1 MKYALIIGGLVL
13 AMVLGALG
21 VYVVGVKRIAESIGQ
36 PTSPEKKQQDVDKAK
51 AKAADETKVEV
62 QEVRDATLDENID
75 LGRDLSERGRLQRHP
90 PR

>member
-13 AMVLGALG
+13 ALAAGAMG

-36 PTSPEKKQQDVDKAK
+36 PLSSEAKQKQVDKAEE
-51 AKAADETKVEV
+51 KAAEKIKDEVK
-62 QEVRDATLDENID
+62 EVRDATLDENID
-75 LGRDLSERGRLQRHP
+75 RGRDLSERGRLRRLA

>member
-13 AMVLGALG
+13 AMALGALG
-21 VYVVGVKRIAESIGQ
+21 VYVVGVKRIAETIGQ

-51 AKAADETKVEV
+51 TKAADETKVEV